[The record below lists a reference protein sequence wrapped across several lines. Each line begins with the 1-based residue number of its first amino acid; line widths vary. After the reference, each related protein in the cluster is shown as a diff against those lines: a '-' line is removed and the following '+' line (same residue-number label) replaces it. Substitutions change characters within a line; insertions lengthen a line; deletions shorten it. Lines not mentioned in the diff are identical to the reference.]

1 MVNFKSETMEEL
13 EEEILQPDM
22 IAKLGREA
30 TLSILIGLEYNMDE
44 VEIETHLPD
53 EWLELNMS
61 VETSKWREVFKA
73 NEQCLIDCEEYE
85 LLAMVKQLLLEDN
98 DLENNQEKTILN

>member
-1 MVNFKSETMEEL
+1 MVEFKSTTMDEL

-30 TLSILIGLEYNMDE
+30 TLSVLIGLEYGMAE
-44 VEIETHLPD
+44 VDIETHLPND
-53 EWLELNMS
+53 WLELNMS

-85 LLAMVKQLLLEDN
+85 LLALTSQLLKEDN
-98 DLENNQEKTILN
+98 DLLNKEKKIYD